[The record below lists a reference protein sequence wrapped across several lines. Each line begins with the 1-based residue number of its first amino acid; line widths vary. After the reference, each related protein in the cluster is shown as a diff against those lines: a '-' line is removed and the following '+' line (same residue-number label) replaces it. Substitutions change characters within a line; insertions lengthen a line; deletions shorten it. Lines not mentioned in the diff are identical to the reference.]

1 MQPLSGVITSMLT
14 PFTDSYALDEE
25 TLAQELEYQI
35 SRGVHGICILG
46 GTGESLSLT
55 EEERL
60 RMVRVAAQVIQGRV
74 PLVVGCFVPG
84 EDEIAS
90 FADNI
95 QDLGASALMLTPPPF
110 YKLTPPQFGQLLQNL
125 SGRCSL
131 PLVIYNAPGRVAVNM
146 GVAAIG
152 EYTHRF
158 PNVVGVKDAT
168 GSIREVIGMG
178 HAMAPTAGLLQGLD
192 DGFLPALASGASGGI
207 LAFASPFPEIFVD
220 IYESYNRGDNERALE
235 RQFSVIP
242 AMNVV
247 AKEPMPVLVKEAMK
261 AVGRPLG
268 PTRPPLYSPAP
279 EYAREMRVEVEKLLE
294 TL

>member
-14 PFTDSYALDEE
+14 PFTDSYRLDEE

-35 SRGVHGICILG
+35 SKGVHGICILG
-46 GTGESLSLT
+46 GTGESLSLSN
-55 EEERL
+55 EERL
-60 RMVRVAAQVIQGRV
+60 QMVRVAAQVIRKRV

-84 EDEIAS
+84 EDEIAA
-90 FADNI
+90 FADDI
-95 QDLGASALMLTPPPF
+95 EEMGASALMLTPPPF
-110 YKLTPPQFGQLLQNL
+110 YKLTPPQFGQMLENL

-146 GVAAIG
+146 GVTAIG

-192 DGFLPALASGASGGI
+192 DGFLPSLASGASGGI
-207 LAFASPFPEIFVD
+207 LAFASPMPEIFVD
-220 IYESYNRGDNERALE
+220 IYESWNKGENERALE
-235 RQFSVIP
+235 RQMSVIP
-242 AMNVV
+242 VMNVV
-247 AKEPMPVLVKEAMK
+247 AKEPMPVLVNEAMK
-261 AVGRPLG
+261 VVGRPLG
-268 PTRPPLYSPAP
+268 PTRPPLYAPSP
-279 EYAREMRVEVEKLLE
+279 ESARELREEMEKLLSVQ
-294 TL
+294 